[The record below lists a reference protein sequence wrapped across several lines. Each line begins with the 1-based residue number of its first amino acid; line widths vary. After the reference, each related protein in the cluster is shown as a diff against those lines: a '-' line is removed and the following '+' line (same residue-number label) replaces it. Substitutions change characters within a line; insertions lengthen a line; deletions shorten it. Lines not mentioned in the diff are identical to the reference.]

1 MWTNHVIQIVNRHQR
16 NSVIMNQY
24 KLTFIIILALSLP
37 LFIVI
42 WIGNDIT
49 IYNSEDLPIDILGT
63 NQSHPSSLSPIST
76 AMSMM
81 ERGDI
86 AMGFN
91 QNKIVHNFNST
102 TNGGTI
108 MITALNTNDAV
119 TIQQIKNHTLD
130 IQKDFLKGNFSKP
143 FFIHAEEVPG
153 TKVMNEKKG
162 LINYSIQNLRNGSI
176 LILDTRDDE
185 VINAIHQFMNYQGNQ
200 HHGH

>member
-162 LINYSIQNLRNGSI
+162 LINYSIQNLKNGSI